1 MATPQSFWMK
11 RSEPEQYMNSLTIAA
26 LQKKSNF
33 KKAVCF
39 LLFVAITLGLGSC
52 ETKRSIIKAP
62 IKEEGAEFLF
72 ERLRE
77 NELKFNTFTARLNV
91 EYTVDKSRN
100 DFKGQLRIVKDSA
113 IWVSFNQDLGIEIA
127 RFLITEDSVKFL
139 DRINRT
145 YFAGDYYFVNN
156 FLDAN
161 IDFGI
166 LQSLLLGNDFEYYD
180 DVDFK
185 ASIDGGQY
193 RLMTTGRHKLRKYV
207 RNHADHHR
215 LLLQAIWLDPESF
228 KITAIRLKELTQN
241 SKKLTA
247 GYSGFQ
253 SIDNQK
259 FPTQLNY
266 SIEADVPINV
276 TVRYSRI
283 TLNGSAAMP
292 FNVPES
298 YTRLR

>member
-1 MATPQSFWMK
+1 MK
-11 RSEPEQYMNSLTIAA
+11 RSEPEQYKNRLIIAA
-26 LQKKSNF
+26 LQRQSNF
-33 KKAVCF
+33 IKANQIL
-39 LLFVAITLGLGSC
+39 LLFAIIVGLHSC

-62 IKEEGAEFLF
+62 IKEEGAGFLF

-77 NELKFNTFTARLNV
+77 NELKFHTFTTRLNV
-91 EYTVDKSRN
+91 DYTVDKSRN

-139 DRINRT
+139 DRINKA
-145 YFAGDYYFVNN
+145 YFAGDYNFVNN

-161 IDFGI
+161 VDFGI

-193 RLMTTGRHKLRKYV
+193 RLITAGRHKLRKYV
-207 RNHADHHR
+207 RNHADDHR
-215 LLLQAIWLDPESF
+215 LLLQTIWLDPESF

-241 SKKLTA
+241 SKKLSA

-266 SIEADVPINV
+266 TIEADIPINV
-276 TVRYSRI
+276 TVKYSRI
-283 TLNGSAAMP
+283 ALNGSASMP
-292 FNVPES
+292 FNVPDN
-298 YTRLR
+298 YARLR